1 MEIEVAPYDYGNL
14 MACMFFF
21 PYLQAVWRHM
31 ARLPDM
37 KWFMVPPDRTIEG
50 YSDVI
55 AKPMCMQDIA
65 RKLFRGRFRKS
76 KLGLAS
82 VPTTPR
88 TPSVGLEG
96 SGTNGSDSR
105 VCEYCQATFG
115 SGRDL
120 VGHLRVE
127 HFYADEFNES
137 TKRKG
142 RFHADMLLIFKNCRT
157 FNESSEEFC
166 KIADDVS
173 LVSAVK
179 FTVSVC
185 AFALFLST
193 IH

>member
-1 MEIEVAPYDYGNL
+1 
-14 MACMFFF
+14 
-21 PYLQAVWRHM
+21 M

-37 KWFMVPPDRTIEG
+37 NWFMVPPDRTIEG

-55 AKPMCMQDIA
+55 AKPMCMQDVA

-88 TPSVGLEG
+88 TPSGG
-96 SGTNGSDSR
+96 MDGSDSR

-115 SGRDL
+115 SSRDL
-120 VGHLRVE
+120 VGHLRAE

-142 RFHADMLLIFKNCRT
+142 RFHADMLLIFENCRS

-173 LVSAVK
+173 AVCSA
-179 FTVSVC
+179 
-185 AFALFLST
+185 LSPSCP
-193 IH
+193 

>member
-1 MEIEVAPYDYGNL
+1 
-14 MACMFFF
+14 
-21 PYLQAVWRHM
+21 M

-55 AKPMCMQDIA
+55 AKPMCMQDVA

-82 VPTTPR
+82 SSSSVPTTPR
-88 TPSVGLEG
+88 TPSGAAGLEG
-96 SGTNGSDSR
+96 GTGAADGSDNNS
-105 VCEYCQATFG
+105 CEYCQATFG

-120 VGHLRVE
+120 VGHLRAE

-142 RFHADMLLIFKNCRT
+142 RFHADMLLIFKNCRS

-166 KIADDVS
+166 TIADDVS
-173 LVSAVK
+173 AVWSALPPSCLEK
-179 FTVSVC
+179 THRITRNC
-185 AFALFLST
+185 
-193 IH
+193 